1 MGVIGTGRIADFVH
15 LPSLR
20 LCPDLA
26 EVTAVASRDPAR
38 AKAFAERWGIPRVH
52 AAWEALVADP
62 ELDAVVICPPSDLNF
77 AVASAA
83 VAAGKHVLCE
93 KPLALTHPE
102 ARSLAA
108 AADRAGG
115 RVHMVAFTF
124 RFAAALRYLKRLV
137 DEGHFGEIRHWRMS
151 YFTDGQVD
159 PATPFTWRH
168 QRARGG
174 AGVIADM
181 GSHMIDAARYLL
193 GDIAAVSATTRT
205 LRPRAPRPGRRAR
218 PGGGS
223 RGVRLGRGVRQRGHR
238 DVRRQPRGGRAGG
251 TGRPQYQGV
260 EIHGT
265 GGAALYELIHPFQLQ
280 LSLGPAMARRQHW
293 ATVEVPPDFAVYP
306 GSPRN
311 PRADDPLVAYKYDQ
325 GVAFV
330 RAIHGETTDY
340 PTFRDGADVQGVV
353 DAVDLS
359 ARERRWVEVDRTLMR
374 AQVVVIGGGA
384 FGASCFYHLSARGVR
399 DVVLLEQATLGSG
412 STGRSAAVVETQYL
426 AADQVALC
434 AWSIRLFRRLEAEH
448 GLPFTH
454 HGYLRLAHTADVVA
468 QFHASVAMQRE
479 HGLTDARVLE
489 PAEVTKVVPALRVD
503 DLAGALWGPSD
514 GYVDAVRYCEVL
526 TGLGRAAGGRVL
538 QGRRATGVRLSGG
551 RVTAVLCD
559 GEAIDCETVVNAS
572 GAWARRLGAAL
583 GSTCPWTATG
593 ASWSSSSRP
602 DLWPRRCPLSSTTCP
617 ASRRK
622 GSTSATT
629 RRPGSSR
636 ASTGRCTATGSARR
650 IRTVSARRST
660 GSTRRGWPRRWPPGT
675 AAPGSSG

>member
-1 MGVIGTGRIADFVH
+1 MSGGRSRVGVIGTGRIADFVH

-52 AAWEALVADP
+52 TTWEALVADP

-108 AADRAGG
+108 AADRAGA

-137 DEGHFGEIRHWRMS
+137 EEGHFGEIRHWRMS

-193 GDIAAVSATTRT
+193 GDIAAVSAVTRT
-205 LRPRAPRPGRRAR
+205 YVPERPI
-218 PGGGS
+218 PGGGRGRVEVPEACAWVAEFASGVVGTFDVS
-223 RGVRLGRGVRQRGHR
+223 RAVVGR
-238 DVRRQPRGGRAGG
+238 GG

-340 PTFRDGADVQGVV
+340 PTFRDGAAVQGVV

-359 ARERRWVEVDRTLMR
+359 ARERRWVEV
-374 AQVVVIGGGA
+374 
-384 FGASCFYHLSARGVR
+384 AR
-399 DVVLLEQATLGSG
+399 S
-412 STGRSAAVVETQYL
+412 
-426 AADQVALC
+426 
-434 AWSIRLFRRLEAEH
+434 
-448 GLPFTH
+448 
-454 HGYLRLAHTADVVA
+454 
-468 QFHASVAMQRE
+468 
-479 HGLTDARVLE
+479 
-489 PAEVTKVVPALRVD
+489 
-503 DLAGALWGPSD
+503 
-514 GYVDAVRYCEVL
+514 
-526 TGLGRAAGGRVL
+526 
-538 QGRRATGVRLSGG
+538 
-551 RVTAVLCD
+551 
-559 GEAIDCETVVNAS
+559 
-572 GAWARRLGAAL
+572 
-583 GSTCPWTATG
+583 
-593 ASWSSSSRP
+593 
-602 DLWPRRCPLSSTTCP
+602 
-617 ASRRK
+617 
-622 GSTSATT
+622 
-629 RRPGSSR
+629 
-636 ASTGRCTATGSARR
+636 
-650 IRTVSARRST
+650 
-660 GSTRRGWPRRWPPGT
+660 
-675 AAPGSSG
+675 